1 MHRIRDIKPRR
12 YRKTVTVWA
21 SLVVIIGSPS
31 LLMALAGDASASSS
45 PGAVTGDAST
55 WTTYGGT
62 NARDAIQSTDAPS
75 APLHIAWRSN
85 AQRGE
90 IYGEP
95 LIADNRVF
103 VATENDTVEALSALT
118 GRLIWS
124 LSIGT
129 AVPSSNLPCG
139 DIGPTVGITS
149 TMVIDPSN
157 SRLFVSGETLV
168 GSRVHHV
175 LLAVSP
181 STGATL
187 FRRDLDQAHWS
198 ASAELQRGA
207 LGLDDG
213 NVLVGFGGN
222 YGDCGSYHGYL
233 MAVPESGTGSTLV
246 YQVPTANQGAIWGPA
261 GMSVKPDGDIFVA
274 TGNGASH
281 SRFAM
286 SNAVIELSSTL
297 KMKSWFAP
305 TNWKSDNATDHDLG
319 SAAPILLPRNRVFE
333 VGKQGVAY
341 LLNARR
347 LGGIGHE
354 VASQTVCNSR
364 GADAY
369 KSGYLYLACPDSGM
383 IALRLRSGHLYL
395 AWHSSAANGSPT
407 VGGGLVWS
415 VSGNDLLGLSLST
428 GRTVDT
434 IDAPATKHFAAPSIA
449 DHLVVVAGAIQVVAY
464 RG

>member
-1 MHRIRDIKPRR
+1 MRRLREVKPRR
-12 YRKTVTVWA
+12 YRKPITVWA
-21 SLVVIIGSPS
+21 SFVVIIGSSS
-31 LLMALAGDASASSS
+31 LLVARAGDASPSSR
-45 PGAVTGDAST
+45 PGAVTGDTSI

-62 NARDAIQSTDAPS
+62 NTRNAIQSTDAPT
-75 APLHIAWRSN
+75 APLHVAWRSN

-103 VATENDTVEALSALT
+103 VATEYDTVEALSAST

-124 LSIGT
+124 RSIGK
-129 AVPSSNLPCG
+129 AVPSGDLPCG

-175 LLAVSP
+175 LLAMSP

-187 FRRDLDQAHWS
+187 FRRDLDRAHWS
-198 ASAELQRGA
+198 ADAELQRGA
-207 LGLDDG
+207 LGLDNG

-261 GMSVKPDGDIFVA
+261 GMSVERDGDIFVA

-281 SRFAM
+281 SRFDM

-305 TNWKSDNATDHDLG
+305 INWESDNATDHDLG
-319 SAAPILLPRNRVFE
+319 STAPILLPHNRVFE

-354 VASQTVCNSR
+354 IASQKVCNSR
-364 GADAY
+364 GASAY
-369 KSGYLYLACPDSGM
+369 HSGYLYLACPDSGM
-383 IALRLRSGHLYL
+383 IALRLRSGHLTL

-407 VGGGLVWS
+407 LGGGLVWN
-415 VSGNDLLGLSLST
+415 VSGNNLLGLSPST
-428 GRTVDT
+428 GRIVDT
-434 IDAPATKHFAAPSIA
+434 IDAPAIEHFAAPSIA
-449 DHLVVVAGAIQVVAY
+449 DHLVVVAGATQVVAY